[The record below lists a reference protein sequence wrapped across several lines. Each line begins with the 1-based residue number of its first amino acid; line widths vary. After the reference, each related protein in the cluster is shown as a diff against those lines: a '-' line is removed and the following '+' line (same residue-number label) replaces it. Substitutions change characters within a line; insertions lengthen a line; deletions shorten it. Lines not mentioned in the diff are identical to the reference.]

1 MINPPRGCFGSGP
14 QPLKTKSG
22 IFGIN
27 TASLVTYGRVYEFLL
42 ILSKD
47 TRRAQAKIELDLG
60 AVPAPIAEIKC
71 VNSELCFPR
80 FGGVFVNPT
89 SRLAVKGNCLAECLG
104 DESYKWDLYRD
115 EEPTKLNA
123 VSNEI
128 RILFM
133 ILSNLV
139 FAELRM
145 AMLLFFGISK
155 C

>member
-47 TRRAQAKIELDLG
+47 TRRTQAKIELDLG

-104 DESYKWDLYRD
+104 DESYNWDLYRD
-115 EEPTKLNA
+115 EEPTKLNT
-123 VSNEI
+123 VSSE
-128 RILFM
+128 RLW
-133 ILSNLV
+133 
-139 FAELRM
+139 
-145 AMLLFFGISK
+145 LFF
-155 C
+155 